1 MIIDGKKWH
10 YLAVKN
16 LSRLLR
22 GITSNDNWDF
32 YCLNCF
38 HSYNRDNKLKR
49 HEKVCNNHDPCHTDM
64 PKEHNKVLEYNH
76 GKSSLKNQFAVEF
89 EIKKQHSCPN
99 QLEKSYTEKKDKHQ
113 PSGCAWSLTCS
124 FDATKNKPGYY
135 RVKSCIKSFA
145 KSLESLQWKKLTMKK
160 KKWYR

>member
-89 EIKKQHSCPN
+89 EMFNKKAAFLS
-99 QLEKSYTEKKDKHQ
+99 KSTRKILHEKK
-113 PSGCAWSLTCS
+113 
-124 FDATKNKPGYY
+124 
-135 RVKSCIKSFA
+135 R
-145 KSLESLQWKKLTMKK
+145 
-160 KKWYR
+160 